1 MPSTNTVA
9 IEFLAKRESVTRKEV
24 YMETFTVAA
33 VQMNALRGDLE
44 HNLALHERFTREA
57 ARAGARIVMFPELSV
72 TAHLGD
78 VTATDLAEPAGSGR
92 IHNTIRDL
100 AKQHDIIISYGFCE
114 YAHGAYYN
122 SQGLMGPDG
131 LIGVQRK
138 IHASGD
144 EYFTFRMGRSLE
156 VFDLGFC
163 TIGTLICFDSNFFEA
178 WRVLALKGAEVILL
192 PHASRS
198 ARGKKLGIAKQ
209 KQVIRE
215 VLADTASNSVY
226 AKANVV
232 YAVYANQYG
241 YNGHSTHGGGAYV
254 ISPNGEMLVQ
264 GEPKLSDLMITAEID
279 MAELRRIRAAR
290 PILKQRRPEVYGIL
304 TEMI

>member
-1 MPSTNTVA
+1 MPSTNTAA

-209 KQVIRE
+209 KQVIKDLLTE
-215 VLADTASNSVY
+215 TAANSVY
-226 AKANVV
+226 AKANLA
-232 YAVYANQYG
+232 YAVFANQYG

-254 ISPNGEMLVQ
+254 ISPNGEIIARGRPDLD
-264 GEPKLSDLMITAEID
+264 DLMITAEID
-279 MAELRRIRAAR
+279 MEELRRIRAAR
-290 PILKQRRPEVYGIL
+290 PTLKQRRPEVYGIL
-304 TEMI
+304 AEMI

>member
-1 MPSTNTVA
+1 MD
-9 IEFLAKRESVTRKEV
+9 
-24 YMETFTVAA
+24 TFTIAA

-57 ARAGARIVMFPELSV
+57 ANAGARIVMFPELSV
-72 TAHLGD
+72 TAHYGD
-78 VTATDLAEPAGSGR
+78 VSATELAEPAGSGR
-92 IHNTIRDL
+92 IHDTIRSL
-100 AKQHDIIISYGFCE
+100 AKQHGIIISYGFCE
-114 YAHGAYYN
+114 YAHGAYYS
-122 SQGLMGPDG
+122 SQGLMGPEG

-144 EYFTFRMGRSLE
+144 EYSTFRMGRSLE
-156 VFDLGFC
+156 TVDLGFC

-178 WRVLALKGAEVILL
+178 WRVLTLKGAEVLLL

-198 ARGKKLGIAKQ
+198 ARGKKLPLAKQ

-215 VLADTASNSVY
+215 VLADTASNCVY
-226 AKANVV
+226 AKANSV

-254 ISPNGEMLVQ
+254 ISPNGEVLVQ
-264 GEPKLSDLMITAEID
+264 GKPELNELMITAEID
-279 MAELRRIRAAR
+279 MAELRQIRAAR

-304 TEMI
+304 SEMI